1 MQQACQPTQ
10 ALAPAATM
18 LACLTAL
25 KSLRPQQGEDQ
36 VTQQAGGDEAGKRI
50 IENHFRSPQRRSQTC
65 A

>member
-1 MQQACQPTQ
+1 
-10 ALAPAATM
+10 M

-25 KSLRPQQGEDQ
+25 KSLRPQQGENQ

-50 IENHFRSPQRRSQTC
+50 IENHFRSPSEAFTGVRLTNRHQKEAQPE